1 MYWVIY
7 RHNEPIP
14 QELKYPDYQSDKD
27 DTGQTPLMYW
37 IIQGHNA
44 DEDRRIVDA
53 QAILGRKSP
62 QQPIPQELLYPGYPT
77 DRDKRG

>member
-27 DTGQTPLMYW
+27 DAGQTPLMYW
-37 IIQGHNA
+37 IIQGHNE
-44 DEDRRIVDA
+44 DEDT
-53 QAILGRKSP
+53 